1 MGRSFQVPATARP
14 GGPAESGAQPG
25 LARSGWVM
33 GWMKWTLLIL
43 TVLAALPLV
52 AGQLGW
58 LRGPEPSRLGVTEGR
73 LKPPSK
79 NPNSVSSQ
87 ADLWPDHPQRE
98 YARIAPLAAASA
110 GGSADAAWA
119 RLRSVVEG
127 ERGARIVRTGG
138 DYLYAQF
145 TTRWLGFTD
154 DVEFWLDRSAGV
166 IHVRSASRLGRRDFG
181 VNRARIEALRARLAT
196 G

>member
-1 MGRSFQVPATARP
+1 
-14 GGPAESGAQPG
+14 
-25 LARSGWVM
+25 M
-33 GWMKWTLLIL
+33 GWMKWVLLAVV
-43 TVLAALPLV
+43 VLALLPLV

-58 LRGPEPSRLGVTEGR
+58 LRGPQPSRLGLTEGK

-79 NPNSVSSQ
+79 TPNSVSSQ

-98 YARIAPLAAASA
+98 YARIPPLPAAAAA
-110 GGSADAAWA
+110 GGADAAWA
-119 RLRSVVEG
+119 RLRRVVEG
-127 ERGARIVRTGG
+127 ERGARIVGGEG

-154 DVEFWLDRSAGV
+154 DVEFWLDRPAGV

-181 VNRARIEALRARLAT
+181 VNRARIEALRARLAAASP
-196 G
+196 

>member
-1 MGRSFQVPATARP
+1 MD
-14 GGPAESGAQPG
+14 
-25 LARSGWVM
+25 
-33 GWMKWTLLIL
+33 WMKWVLWVVAALA
-43 TVLAALPLV
+43 VLALV

-58 LRGPEPSRLGVTEGR
+58 LRGPQPSRLGAAEGK

-79 NPNSVSSQ
+79 TPNSVSSQ

-98 YARIAPLAAASA
+98 YARIAPLPAGAAA
-110 GGSADAAWA
+110 GGTDAAWA

-127 ERGARIVRTGG
+127 ERSARIVLAEG
-138 DYLYAQF
+138 DYLHAQF

-154 DVEFWLDRSAGV
+154 DVEFWLDRNAGV

-181 VNRARIEALRARLAT
+181 VNRARIEALRARLA
-196 G
+196 GAG

>member
-1 MGRSFQVPATARP
+1 MGKWLLMVVVLLGVLPPA
-14 GGPAESGAQPG
+14 
-25 LARSGWVM
+25 
-33 GWMKWTLLIL
+33 
-43 TVLAALPLV
+43 

-58 LRGPEPSRLGVTEGR
+58 LRGSQPARLGLTEGR

-79 NPNSVSSQ
+79 TPNSVSSQ

-98 YARIAPLAAASA
+98 YARIAPLPAGAAQ
-110 GGSADAAWA
+110 GGADASWA
-119 RLRSVVEG
+119 RLKRVVG
-127 ERGARIVRTGG
+127 NGPGARVVQAEG

-154 DVEFWLDRSAGV
+154 DVEFWLDRAAGV

-181 VNRARIEALRARLAT
+181 VNRQRVEGLRARLAAA
-196 G
+196 GG